1 MTPLVARYEISWI
14 LKRVPSGNRRQ
25 SIARS
30 TNFLENERDV
40 QILNLQATDRA
51 WTVARDK
58 KLTLQYVPLPGQGT
72 LYTSKNIYI
81 LIGIEVEGELS
92 CKIY

>member
-51 WTVARDK
+51 
-58 KLTLQYVPLPGQGT
+58 
-72 LYTSKNIYI
+72 
-81 LIGIEVEGELS
+81 
-92 CKIY
+92 